1 MLVIQAFRLF
11 LFNLKPI
18 KDMVTNTN
26 QTIEFTT
33 RSGNEAMIVENPL
46 NGQKVDLM
54 PLFQYLE
61 SKKDWYA
68 EDIAQPSL
76 VANVMADIMEHQHD
90 LLTEVSEEAK
100 EGVSFSSNVLLNYNL
115 AIQNAN
121 NLVKIFKTM
130 TIKQ

>member
-1 MLVIQAFRLF
+1 M
-11 LFNLKPI
+11 N
-18 KDMVTNTN
+18 MVTNTN

-33 RSGNEAMIVENPL
+33 RSGNAAMIVENPI

-54 PLFQYLE
+54 PLFSYME
-61 SKKDWYA
+61 SWKDWYA
-68 EDIAQPSL
+68 EEVAQPTL
-76 VANVMADIMEHQHD
+76 VSNVLADIMEHQHD
-90 LLTEVSEEAK
+90 LLTEVSQEAK

-121 NLVKIFKTM
+121 NLVKVFKTM

>member
-1 MLVIQAFRLF
+1 
-11 LFNLKPI
+11 
-18 KDMVTNTN
+18 MVTNTN

-68 EDIAQPSL
+68 EDVAHPSL

-121 NLVKIFKTM
+121 NLVKVFKKM
-130 TIKQ
+130 TIKQYL